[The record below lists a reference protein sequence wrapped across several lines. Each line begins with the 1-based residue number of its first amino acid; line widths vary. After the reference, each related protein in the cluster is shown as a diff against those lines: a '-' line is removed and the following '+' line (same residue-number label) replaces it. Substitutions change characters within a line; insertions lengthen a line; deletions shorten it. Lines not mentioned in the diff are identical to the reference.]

1 MRNRLAAESS
11 PYLLQHAENPV
22 DWYPWGDEAFDK
34 ARRDD
39 RPVLLSVGY
48 SACHWCHVMAHESFE
63 NAEIASIMNELFV
76 SVKVDREERPDV
88 DSVYMSAAQA
98 MGVPGGWPLTVFLT
112 PSGLPFFG
120 GTYFPPVDRPGLH
133 GFPSVL
139 RAAAAAYRSQR
150 DEIGV
155 MGAKVREAVAP
166 RQLPAPGE
174 PSAALLDDA
183 AKKLAGDTDRAHG
196 GFGAAPKFP
205 HPQALDLMLRRSRAT
220 GDAALRDTAIL
231 TLDAMARGG
240 INDQVGGGFHRYSVD
255 ARWSVPHF
263 EKMLYDN
270 ALLAPVYLHAYQL
283 SVRDGMLETC
293 TRTLDYMAREL
304 RLDGG
309 GFAASQDADSPGG
322 EGAFFVWTPA
332 QLRDALG
339 AEDGALAARVF
350 GVVDSGNFEHGRTV
364 LSLPY
369 PLAQVARSLHV
380 EEPALFARVDDIRTR
395 LLTARASRA
404 TPQRDGKVITAW
416 NALAVTAFAEAG
428 AALGR
433 KDYVEIATACAD
445 FLLEHLV
452 DAGVVHRIW
461 NGGDARIIGF
471 LDDSA
476 NLGAALLTLY
486 EATGDPKYFVTA
498 LDIGERIL
506 RQYRDA
512 DGNYFDTAKDAD
524 PLIVRPRTI
533 DDNPVSSGQSV
544 AASLFCRLRAFT
556 GDDSWRERALEIVAP
571 LTAVVA
577 RAPLAV
583 AGLAAAMELAVGPM
597 REVAIVGDPA
607 DPRTRSLLTV
617 VQRRFDPLT
626 VLAWGSTGDV
636 PLLDDRTL
644 VEGAP
649 AAYVCRGFVCQAPVT
664 DMTGLARELGTLSAV
679 AQN

>member
-1 MRNRLAAESS
+1 MVNRLAAESS

-22 DWYPWGDEAFDK
+22 DWYPWGDAAFER
-34 ARRDD
+34 ARSDD
-39 RPVLLSVGY
+39 RPVLLSIGY

-63 NAEIASIMNELFV
+63 NPEIAALMNALFV

-88 DSVYMSAAQA
+88 DTVYMSAAQA

-112 PSGLPFFG
+112 PGGLPFYG
-120 GTYFPPVDRPGLH
+120 GTYFPPEDRQGLR
-133 GFPSVL
+133 GFPAVL
-139 RAAAAAYRSQR
+139 QAAAAAYHAQAA
-150 DEIGV
+150 EIGA
-155 MGAKVREAVAP
+155 MGEKVREAVAP

-174 PSAALLDDA
+174 PTAALLDEA
-183 AKKLAGDTDRAHG
+183 AKKLAVDTDRVHG

-220 GDAALRDTAIL
+220 GDAALADAAIL

-240 INDQVGGGFHRYSVD
+240 IHDQVGGGFHRYSVD

-270 ALLAPVYLHAYQL
+270 ALLAPVYLHAFQ
-283 SVRDGMLETC
+283 VTARDDLLETC

-304 RLDGG
+304 RLPGG
-309 GFAASQDADSPGG
+309 AFAASQDADSPGG
-322 EGAFFVWTPA
+322 EGAFFVWTPS

-364 LSLPY
+364 MSLPY

-380 EEPALFARVDDIRTR
+380 EEPALRAHVDDIRAR

-404 TPQRDGKVITAW
+404 APERDGKVITAW
-416 NALAVTAFAEAG
+416 NALAVIAFAEAG
-428 AALGR
+428 ASLGR
-433 KDYVEIATACAD
+433 RDYVEVATACAD
-445 FLLEHLV
+445 FLLQHLV
-452 DAGVVHRIW
+452 EAGVVYRIW

-471 LDDSA
+471 LDDAA

-486 EATGDPKYFVTA
+486 EATGEPKYFVAA
-498 LDIGERIL
+498 LGVGERIVQ
-506 RQYRDA
+506 QYRDTG
-512 DGNYFDTAKDAD
+512 GNYFDTSDD
-524 PLIVRPRTI
+524 SEPLIVRPRTI
-533 DDNPVSSGQSV
+533 DDNPVSAGQSV
-544 AASLFCRLRAFT
+544 AASLFCRLHAFT
-556 GDDSWRERALEIVAP
+556 GEQRWRDRALEIVAP
-571 LTAVVA
+571 LTTVVA

-583 AGLAAAMELAVGPM
+583 AGLAAAMELVVGPM

-607 DPRTRSLLTV
+607 DPRTRSLV
-617 VQRRFDPLT
+617 MAVQPRFDPLT
-626 VLAWGSTGDV
+626 VLAWGAAGAV

-644 VEGAP
+644 VHGAP
-649 AAYVCRGFVCQAPVT
+649 AAYVCHGFVCQAPVT
-664 DMTGLARELGTLSAV
+664 DMTGLARELGVLSAV
-679 AQN
+679 PQN